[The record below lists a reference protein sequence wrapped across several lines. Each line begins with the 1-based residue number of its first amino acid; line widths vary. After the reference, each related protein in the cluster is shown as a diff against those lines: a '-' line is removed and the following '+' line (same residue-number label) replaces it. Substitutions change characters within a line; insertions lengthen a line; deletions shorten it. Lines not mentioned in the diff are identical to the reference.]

1 MAVNISI
8 LKGIFA
14 SSVLSSSASFLLALV
29 MSSSIILFVYSSYIA
44 AASTSLLSY
53 AVVFDDDT
61 SITSTTLPNKN
72 NIIAVSLNDNYVN
85 LSVVPNSTNS
95 TLSNAT
101 TISPLLT
108 PSEQNN
114 QTFSSSLMQQFS
126 NTAVQNQSSLT
137 NIQPQPN
144 TNTIT
149 PYNPYQGQQQ
159 PQAPSPSPY
168 QYPDQ
173 QQVQIISA
181 SDGSNEIQNGGTTFS
196 TSIIFTFQ
204 GGGDTATNSYQ
215 CTIDG
220 QGPPYLCKSPVTLT
234 NLAVGSHTIQV
245 NNTIFTWSIV
255 AVDDEEKQGVKVIPD
270 QQTITSDAAV

>member
-1 MAVNISI
+1 M
-8 LKGIFA
+8 LLLL
-14 SSVLSSSASFLLALV
+14 VLFLLLQNKTIKHFLLLTLRSSFL
-29 MSSSIILFVYSSYIA
+29 IQLFKI
-44 AASTSLLSY
+44 
-53 AVVFDDDT
+53 
-61 SITSTTLPNKN
+61 
-72 NIIAVSLNDNYVN
+72 N
-85 LSVVPNSTNS
+85 L
-95 TLSNAT
+95 
-101 TISPLLT
+101 
-108 PSEQNN
+108 
-114 QTFSSSLMQQFS
+114 
-126 NTAVQNQSSLT
+126 SLT

-149 PYNPYQGQQQ
+149 PYNPYQQQ

-168 QYPDQ
+168 QYPYQ

-181 SDGSNEIQNGGTTFS
+181 SDGSNEIQNGGTTLS

-255 AVDDEEKQGVKVIPD
+255 AVDDEEKQGGKVIPD
-270 QQTITSDAAV
+270 QQTITPDGAV

>member
-1 MAVNISI
+1 MMI
-8 LKGIFA
+8 L
-14 SSVLSSSASFLLALV
+14 LLHQRPCL
-29 MSSSIILFVYSSYIA
+29 III
-44 AASTSLLSY
+44 
-53 AVVFDDDT
+53 
-61 SITSTTLPNKN
+61 I
-72 NIIAVSLNDNYVN
+72 IIAVSLNDNYVN

-101 TISPLLT
+101 TISSLLT

-114 QTFSSSLMQQFS
+114 QTFSSSNPTQQFS

-149 PYNPYQGQQQ
+149 PYNPYQQQ

-168 QYPDQ
+168 QYPYQ

-181 SDGSNEIQNGGTTFS
+181 SDGSNEIQNGGTTLS

-255 AVDDEEKQGVKVIPD
+255 AVDDEEKQGGKVIPD
-270 QQTITSDAAV
+270 QQTITPDGAV